1 MSNEELKK
9 EGSISVEAENIFPVI
24 KKWLYSD
31 KEIFLREIVSNAC
44 DAVTKMKRLASLG
57 EREEQEG
64 EHFRV
69 DVVLDKEN
77 KTLSVMDNGV
87 GMTHE
92 EVDRYICNIA
102 LSGAMEFME
111 KYEKDSA
118 QNGIIGHF
126 GLGFYSAFM
135 VSERVEVLT
144 RSYKGGETTL
154 WICDENG
161 NYSYEKPEMEREGG
175 TDVILHL
182 SEEGT
187 EFLDGNRILEILE
200 KYCAFM
206 PVEIYFT
213 EVGKEKKEGEEE
225 KPINDPHPLW
235 LKNPSECTEEEYKAF
250 YRKVFKNY
258 KDPLFHIHINVDYPL
273 SFKGILYFPKIN
285 NEFDSLE
292 GQVKLYYNQVFVAD
306 NIKEVIPEY
315 FLMLKGV
322 LDCPELPLNVSRSYL
337 QNSGY
342 VTKISAHIVKKTA
355 DKLCGMFNTDRPS
368 YEKIWKDLKVF
379 MEYGCLKDKKF
390 YDRVKDVLLYE
401 LTDGSFV
408 TLKEYK
414 ESVKDKQEGK
424 ICYCTDKTAQA
435 QYIGLYEAQGVKVA
449 LLDRVLD
456 SQFIQMIEN
465 LENVKF
471 FRVDAELTEALK
483 GEGEAEKDDS
493 LEKILR
499 EVSGNEELSVRFA
512 PLKDETVPAVL
523 NVSEDD
529 RRMKDM
535 MKMYGMDSAG
545 MKDKETLV
553 VNSGCPLTKKLLSC
567 TDEEKKKSAAEQL
580 YYLTLLSQR
589 PLTAEEMKTF
599 LQKSFRSVEEALPE
613 TPDKQ

>member
-250 YRKVFKNY
+250 YRKVFKDY
-258 KDPLFHIHINVDYPL
+258 KDP
-273 SFKGILYFPKIN
+273 
-285 NEFDSLE
+285 
-292 GQVKLYYNQVFVAD
+292 
-306 NIKEVIPEY
+306 
-315 FLMLKGV
+315 
-322 LDCPELPLNVSRSYL
+322 
-337 QNSGY
+337 
-342 VTKISAHIVKKTA
+342 
-355 DKLCGMFNTDRPS
+355 
-368 YEKIWKDLKVF
+368 
-379 MEYGCLKDKKF
+379 
-390 YDRVKDVLLYE
+390 
-401 LTDGSFV
+401 
-408 TLKEYK
+408 
-414 ESVKDKQEGK
+414 
-424 ICYCTDKTAQA
+424 
-435 QYIGLYEAQGVKVA
+435 
-449 LLDRVLD
+449 
-456 SQFIQMIEN
+456 
-465 LENVKF
+465 
-471 FRVDAELTEALK
+471 
-483 GEGEAEKDDS
+483 
-493 LEKILR
+493 
-499 EVSGNEELSVRFA
+499 
-512 PLKDETVPAVL
+512 
-523 NVSEDD
+523 
-529 RRMKDM
+529 
-535 MKMYGMDSAG
+535 
-545 MKDKETLV
+545 
-553 VNSGCPLTKKLLSC
+553 
-567 TDEEKKKSAAEQL
+567 
-580 YYLTLLSQR
+580 
-589 PLTAEEMKTF
+589 
-599 LQKSFRSVEEALPE
+599 ALPHSHQCGL
-613 TPDKQ
+613 PPQLQGHSLFPQDQQRI